1 MDITEFISLVG
12 NTCFPVAVSAYLLI
26 RLEKQINNLTSSVN
40 ILNTIVSTKLGV
52 VVDNN
57 PHDDDSVK
65 KIS

>member
-1 MDITEFISLVG
+1 MDITEFISIVS

-40 ILNTIVSTKLGV
+40 ILNTIVSSKLGV
-52 VVDNN
+52 VVDNTTK
-57 PHDDDSVK
+57 DEDASK